1 MFLGECKYVVKEK
14 KKIPKYIID
23 NIEIFDE
30 EKILMKKI
38 LIKKLLMR
46 KLLMKKILM
55 KKILM
60 KKKKIFFLYMK
71 MLNKYYHKSKEKLQ
85 KEAPETYQNLSE
97 GEKDKKRKYSR
108 ERYQHFAEEEKENR
122 HQYYQKRK
130 RKLPECK
137 RNYYLEHMKYILSC
151 FEYPRAIKFI
161 FMD

>member
-60 KKKKIFFLYMK
+60 KKKNFFFSIY
-71 MLNKYYHKSKEKLQ
+71 
-85 KEAPETYQNLSE
+85 
-97 GEKDKKRKYSR
+97 
-108 ERYQHFAEEEKENR
+108 ENV
-122 HQYYQKRK
+122 K
-130 RKLPECK
+130 
-137 RNYYLEHMKYILSC
+137 
-151 FEYPRAIKFI
+151 
-161 FMD
+161 